1 MDPMMIQQLVQQ
13 AQMQG
18 APAGMAPPA
27 GAAPGMPG
35 APGAGAQDP
44 LAQMMQAMGAVQVPE
59 DPKSPVAQTTFPAQ
73 QSAMNPQYMQMMISL
88 LNQKANGAPGL
99 GQILGG

>member
-1 MDPMMIQQLVQQ
+1 MDPMLIQQLVQQ

-27 GAAPGMPG
+27 G
-35 APGAGAQDP
+35 DP
-44 LAQMMQAMGAVQVPE
+44 RI
-59 DPKSPVAQTTFPAQ
+59 PVAQTTFPAQ